1 MHIISF
7 VIIITH
13 INQTLKDWMLA
24 LLVAVFVSIDIFI
37 LVVYTVVEAAH
48 GRLNAVLMP
57 NDEHAITLAGVSQLL
72 SNIIIK
78 IHT

>member
-1 MHIISF
+1 
-7 VIIITH
+7 
-13 INQTLKDWMLA
+13 MLA
-24 LLVAVFVSIDIFI
+24 LLVAVFVSIDIVI
-37 LVVYTVVEAAH
+37 LVVYTVVEAVH

-78 IHT
+78 THTSFH